1 MTRKDFF
8 NVLTRYFPW
17 VDEQTFISFEK
28 YKTIIQKYNQIFNLT
43 RLDSDDKIYQNF
55 FLDSLAPYK
64 ELDFFTQN
72 TNLGLIDIGSGSGIP
87 GVVLKIIFKNLNLTL
102 LEANQKRCE
111 FLKILTQELGLNDVL
126 IWNMRAE
133 DLTQSMRE
141 SFDVA
146 TPRAV
151 ASLDKI
157 LEISAAFVKVN
168 GYLIQPKSIKFYEEE
183 LKAKNIIKTLY
194 LERIALKDFWEN
206 DYHHLVGVYLKKQIT
221 PLQFPRPWNLILKKP
236 L

>member
-72 TNLGLIDIGSGSGIP
+72 TNLKLIDIGSGSGIP

-146 TPRAV
+146 TSRAV

-183 LKAKNIIKTLY
+183 LKAKNIIRALY

>member
-1 MTRKDFF
+1 MTKKDFF
-8 NVLTRYFPW
+8 NVLTKYFPW
-17 VDEQTFISFEK
+17 VDEQTFLLFEK

-55 FLDSLAPYK
+55 FLDSLAPYE

-72 TNLGLIDIGSGSGIP
+72 TNLKLIDIGSGSGIP

-146 TPRAV
+146 TSRAV

-168 GYLIQPKSIKFYEEE
+168 GYLIQPKSTKFYQEE

-206 DYHHLVGVYLKKQIT
+206 DYHHLVGIYLKKQIT